1 MVKFIVTGLI
11 LYFMYKFM
19 FRPSL
24 REGQQQRPQD
34 QGQEGDIHI
43 RRDYKN
49 PREDRGEF
57 IDYEE
62 VE

>member
-1 MVKFIVTGLI
+1 MKFLVTGLI
-11 LYFMYKFM
+11 LYFLYRVM

-24 REGQQQRPQD
+24 KEGKTVHKEKEEGEIEIRREG
-34 QGQEGDIHI
+34 
-43 RRDYKN
+43 KN

>member
-1 MVKFIVTGLI
+1 
-11 LYFMYKFM
+11 M

-24 REGQQQRPQD
+24 REGPPPSQPQ
-34 QGQEGDIHI
+34 GKEGDIHI